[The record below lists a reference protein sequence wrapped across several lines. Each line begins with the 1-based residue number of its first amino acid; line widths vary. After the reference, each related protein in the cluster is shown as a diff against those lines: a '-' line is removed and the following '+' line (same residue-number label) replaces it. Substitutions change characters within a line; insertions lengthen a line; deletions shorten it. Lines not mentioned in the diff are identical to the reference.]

1 MSIFVSFLISVFF
14 LKLYSYLV
22 KGLPCEVEEVFQKG
36 ADQPNESPQ
45 EIHSETKHF
54 YRKKLSVIV
63 FLHL

>member
-36 ADQPNESPQ
+36 ADQSNESPQ

-54 YRKKLSVIV
+54 IKLSVIV
-63 FLHL
+63 FLHF